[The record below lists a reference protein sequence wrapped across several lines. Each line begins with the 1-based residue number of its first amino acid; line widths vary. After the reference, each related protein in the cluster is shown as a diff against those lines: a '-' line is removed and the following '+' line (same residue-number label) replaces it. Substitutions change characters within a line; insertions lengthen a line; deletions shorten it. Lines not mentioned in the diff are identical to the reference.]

1 MLSGPKWNAALY
13 IDERANKE
21 QNDSLITIYSGQAGG
36 FFAVAS
42 NLIGKMLG
50 IKSASIEFGIERKH
64 RWLYIKDLLELRI
77 EGTAGADPNHEAVIV
92 NPAFF
97 AVPGSNPVIAKSNKY
112 MFNDHGMQWDNS
124 GKNSFYCKFKYT
136 SS

>member
-1 MLSGPKWNAALY
+1 MVGHKRF
-13 IDERANKE
+13 IR
-21 QNDSLITIYSGQAGG
+21 T
-36 FFAVAS
+36 S
-42 NLIGKMLG
+42 NEG
-50 IKSASIEFGIERKH
+50 I
-64 RWLYIKDLLELRI
+64 
-77 EGTAGADPNHEAVIV
+77 AGADPYQEAVIV